1 MKRNREEKDNRMN
14 VLAITCHP
22 DDFEIYCGGT
32 LLKCKERGDTVTVC
46 HVANGNMGHMV
57 IEPDELRE
65 IRLEEAR
72 RSAQMAG
79 FRICTCDIGDLTIRA
94 EDTNLHDKLVKVIR
108 DAKPDFIITHA
119 PDDYMTDH
127 IAVSELIFKASFSA
141 TVPHYR
147 PDLGEAAKLTPIY
160 YCDNDCLLRCEPE
173 EYVDITSV
181 MEKKLEMLSCHESQI
196 KWLYDHDGCDILDDV
211 RTMSRLRG
219 IQCSRKYAEGFRVC
233 RTGSRNTTE
242 RLLP

>member
-1 MKRNREEKDNRMN
+1 MN

-57 IEPDELRE
+57 IEPDDLRE

-181 MEKKLEMLSCHESQI
+181 IEKKLEMLSCHESQLV
-196 KWLYDHDGCDILDDV
+196 WLKEHDGIDV
-211 RTMSRLRG
+211 VANLRTEAAFRG
-219 IQCSRKYAEGFRVC
+219 NQCGVKYAEAFTQQLSSGRI
-233 RTGSRNTTE
+233 RTYRI
-242 RLLP
+242 LP